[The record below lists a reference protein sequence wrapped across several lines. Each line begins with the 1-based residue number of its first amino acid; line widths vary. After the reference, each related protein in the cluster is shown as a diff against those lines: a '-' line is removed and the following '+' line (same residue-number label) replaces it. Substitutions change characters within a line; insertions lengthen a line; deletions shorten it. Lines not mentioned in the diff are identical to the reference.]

1 MALILLIFRG
11 GEGDQGDDL
20 VPLLQIDF
28 ALQIVADLGHELHAA
43 ADPGD
48 RHGLIGPLAAGIHHE
63 CPAQHRF
70 ARVGNTI
77 RFYQQIRVRTA
88 DHHDFFH
95 PEEL

>member
-1 MALILLIFRG
+1 MPSPRVGFERTLP
-11 GEGDQGDDL
+11 EH
-20 VPLLQIDF
+20 V
-28 ALQIVADLGHELHAA
+28 VADLGHELHAA

>member
-1 MALILLIFRG
+1 MAEDIAACLAD
-11 GEGDQGDDL
+11 EGHPAAQTGDSD
-20 VPLLQIDF
+20 
-28 ALQIVADLGHELHAA
+28 
-43 ADPGD
+43 
-48 RHGLIGPLAAGIHHE
+48 GLIGPLAAGIHHE